1 MCDGTGDCKISNMI
15 KGVEYITQHADEI
28 DVVNISVE
36 TPSPALNRA
45 ISASIKAGVTY
56 VVAAG
61 NAGKDASATSPA
73 SNPDVISVSA
83 IADSDGKCGGLGPAL
98 KSENATDDTFAYFSN
113 FGPTVTMGA
122 PGVYILSTWNNGKYA
137 VDSGTRNP
145 ISWTIFAGLCLVCT
159 CDNACSRASSKCNFS
174 KCKSKYNFSKYYL
187 TAKARVLKQS
197 LIGVTTPSES

>member
-1 MCDGTGDCKISNMI
+1 MI

-36 TPSPALNRA
+36 TPFSAALNRA

-56 VVAAG
+56 IVAAG

-83 IADSDGKCGGLGPAL
+83 IADSDGKCGGLGPAIQ
-98 KSENATDDTFAYFSN
+98 SENATDDTFAYFSN
-113 FGPTVTMGA
+113 FGPKVTMAA

-137 VDSGTRNP
+137 VDSGTSMASP
-145 ISWTIFAGLCLVCT
+145 AVAGAAALIKAESPKLSPSDIKEELT
-159 CDNACSRASSKCNFS
+159 
-174 KCKSKYNFSKYYL
+174 KSGS
-187 TAKARVLKQS
+187 
-197 LIGVTTPSES
+197 TPSTPCEGGPQGYFKGDPDKYKEPLLFRKLTMK